1 MPLEGHAPDCACC
14 VVRVSAPN
22 KRKRTGEDAN
32 LFDFLPPGDAPVE
45 CEEEGEGEGEEN
57 LDAESIDRLISNAL
71 FAKFEQHV
79 RAIEDARAAR
89 QELLSFKSA
98 LEDEGNKAE
107 VSADASLDERDMLG
121 VRMPGDH
128 FQGDTN
134 MRTLQKLLT
143 RVDQR
148 GFERSS
154 QQLEAR
160 SAPHR
165 FARMS
170 FTRVM
175 RAQFHEAFL
184 KAAARVIYRG
194 DWETEK
200 PAIMRQNGWETS
212 NSEVLI
218 STPRRFGK
226 TFSCVRRPL
235 CPLTRVLIPSHLLGS
250 IAIFCACL
258 SLAFGLEVRTLGSDR
273 NATTLTRSPLAQV
286 VVFSPARRASRKLL
300 ERIVEFVK
308 LAGGEK
314 RICEYNQ
321 ARANGPPSHPA
332 AADARLRRARR
343 RLAD

>member
-1 MPLEGHAPDCACC
+1 MPLQGHAPDCACC
-14 VVRVSAPN
+14 AVRVN
-22 KRKRTGEDAN
+22 KRQRGADAD
-32 LFDFLPPGDAPVE
+32 LSTFLPPGNDEPGVDDE
-45 CEEEGEGEGEEN
+45 EGDEEGEEEGEEEEEA
-57 LDAESIDRLISNAL
+57 DAGSIDRLISNAL

-79 RAIEDARAAR
+79 SAIERARAAR
-89 QELLSFKSA
+89 QELLTFKSA
-98 LEDEGNKAE
+98 LEDEGNAAK

-121 VRMPGDH
+121 IRMPGDN

-148 GFERSS
+148 GFERSA
-154 QQLEAR
+154 QQLE
-160 SAPHR
+160 
-165 FARMS
+165 
-170 FTRVM
+170 
-175 RAQFHEAFL
+175 FHEAFL

-226 TFSCVRRPL
+226 TFS
-235 CPLTRVLIPSHLLGS
+235 

-258 SLAFGLEVRTLGSDR
+258 SLAFGLE
-273 NATTLTRSPLAQV
+273 V

-300 ERIVEFVK
+300 ERIVEFIK

-321 ARANGPPSHPA
+321 ARANAPRAHLA
-332 AADARLRRARR
+332 TAHARLRRARR

>member
-1 MPLEGHAPDCACC
+1 MPLQGHAPDCACC
-14 VVRVSAPN
+14 VVRISAPN
-22 KRKRTGEDAN
+22 KRQRTGEDAT
-32 LFDFLPPGDAPVE
+32 LVDFLPPADDEPV
-45 CEEEGEGEGEEN
+45 EEEGEEEN
-57 LDAESIDRLISNAL
+57 EEEEADAQSINQLISNAL
-71 FAKFEQHV
+71 FAKFDHHV
-79 RAIEDARAAR
+79 RAIEQARAAR
-89 QELLSFKSA
+89 QELLTFKSA
-98 LEDEGNKAE
+98 LEDEGNAAK
-107 VSADASLDERDMLG
+107 VSSDASLDERDMLG
-121 VRMPGDH
+121 VRLPGDQ

-148 GFERSS
+148 GFERSA
-154 QQLEAR
+154 QQLE
-160 SAPHR
+160 
-165 FARMS
+165 
-170 FTRVM
+170 
-175 RAQFHEAFL
+175 FHEAFL

-226 TFSCVRRPL
+226 TF
-235 CPLTRVLIPSHLLGS
+235 S

-300 ERIVEFVK
+300 ERIVE
-308 LAGGEK
+308 
-314 RICEYNQ
+314 
-321 ARANGPPSHPA
+321 
-332 AADARLRRARR
+332 
-343 RLAD
+343 

>member
-1 MPLEGHAPDCACC
+1 MEGHAPDCACC
-14 VVRVSAPN
+14 VVRIERPN

-32 LFDFLPPGDAPVE
+32 LVDFLPREDEAFVGDEAE
-45 CEEEGEGEGEEN
+45 GGEEEGEEQEA
-57 LDAESIDRLISNAL
+57 DAESIDRLISNAL

-79 RAIEDARAAR
+79 RAIQDARAAR

-98 LEDEGNKAE
+98 LEDEGHQAE

-121 VRMPGDH
+121 VRLPGDQ

-160 SAPHR
+160 SAPR
-165 FARMS
+165 RSARAS
-170 FTRVM
+170 HTRVL

-200 PAIMRQNGWETS
+200 PAIMRRNGWETS

-218 STPRRFGK
+218 STPRRFG
-226 TFSCVRRPL
+226 VRAC
-235 CPLTRVLIPSHLLGS
+235 CP
-250 IAIFCACL
+250 
-258 SLAFGLEVRTLGSDR
+258 
-273 NATTLTRSPLAQV
+273 
-286 VVFSPARRASRKLL
+286 
-300 ERIVEFVK
+300 
-308 LAGGEK
+308 
-314 RICEYNQ
+314 
-321 ARANGPPSHPA
+321 
-332 AADARLRRARR
+332 RARCAPCVAHAR
-343 RLAD
+343 

>member
-1 MPLEGHAPDCACC
+1 M
-14 VVRVSAPN
+14 
-22 KRKRTGEDAN
+22 
-32 LFDFLPPGDAPVE
+32 
-45 CEEEGEGEGEEN
+45 
-57 LDAESIDRLISNAL
+57 
-71 FAKFEQHV
+71 
-79 RAIEDARAAR
+79 RAIQDARAAR

-98 LEDEGNKAE
+98 LEDEGNQAE

-121 VRMPGDH
+121 VRMPGDQ

-160 SAPHR
+160 AAPRRSAR
-165 FARMS
+165 AS
-170 FTRVM
+170 LTRVL

-200 PAIMRQNGWETS
+200 PAIMRRNGWETS

-218 STPRRFGK
+218 STPRRFGARLLPLRAMCTTRGSRAVTHAAQK
-226 TFSCVRRPL
+226 TF
-235 CPLTRVLIPSHLLGS
+235 S

-258 SLAFGLEVRTLGSDR
+258 SLAFGLEVRALGPD
-273 NATTLTRSPLAQV
+273 
-286 VVFSPARRASRKLL
+286 
-300 ERIVEFVK
+300 
-308 LAGGEK
+308 GEVH
-314 RICEYNQ
+314 Q
-321 ARANGPPSHPA
+321 P
-332 AADARLRRARR
+332 
-343 RLAD
+343 